1 MSAGFA
7 GSVERGSLM
16 YVSRPHRS
24 WTQRLLGSART
35 IAAFT
40 LTTVLALAL
49 FAHWN
54 EATATNAP
62 AFVLPND
69 AAVTGIPVAIEGTV
83 VGASDGLLALTED
96 DSTQPVAFPV
106 NSAANLVRD
115 GQNVPLED
123 LRVGD
128 SVRMTIDGSSGQVLR
143 LHATPAPSQFAIRVP
158 GAIALLAALGL
169 IAGGTVLAIRNRAQ
183 LPTLPR
189 RLPTAVPQA
198 AH

>member
-1 MSAGFA
+1 
-7 GSVERGSLM
+7 M
-16 YVSRPHRS
+16 YVSRPQRS
-24 WTQRLLGSART
+24 WTHRLLGSART

-40 LTTVLALAL
+40 LTAVLALAL

-62 AFVLPND
+62 AFILPND
-69 AAVTGIPVAIEGTV
+69 AEVTGIPVAIEGAI
-83 VGASDGLLALTED
+83 VGAGDGLLALTED
-96 DSTQPVAFPV
+96 DSAQPVAFPV
-106 NSAANLVRD
+106 SSAATLVRD
-115 GQNVPLED
+115 GQNVPLEA

-143 LHATPAPSQFAIRVP
+143 LHATPAPTQFAIRVP

-169 IAGGTVLAIRNRAQ
+169 IAGGAVLAVRNRSQIPA
-183 LPTLPR
+183 LPR
-189 RLPTAVPQA
+189 RLPAHAPQA

>member
-1 MSAGFA
+1 
-7 GSVERGSLM
+7 M
-16 YVSRPHRS
+16 YVSRPHRTWS
-24 WTQRLLGSART
+24 HRLLGSART
-35 IAAFT
+35 IAAFM
-40 LTTVLALAL
+40 LTAILAVAL

-83 VGASDGLLALTED
+83 VGAGDGLLALTEGG
-96 DSTQPVAFPV
+96 STQPVAFPV
-106 NSAANLVRD
+106 NSAASLVRD
-115 GQNVPLED
+115 GQNVPLEA

-143 LHATPAPSQFAIRVP
+143 LHATPAPTQFAIRVP

-169 IAGGTVLAIRNRAQ
+169 IVGGTALAIRNRAQ
-183 LPTLPR
+183 FPALPQHVPSH
-189 RLPTAVPQA
+189 APQA

>member
-1 MSAGFA
+1 
-7 GSVERGSLM
+7 M
-16 YVSRPHRS
+16 YVSRPQRS
-24 WTQRLLGSART
+24 WSHRLFGSART

-40 LTTVLALAL
+40 LTAVLALAL

-69 AAVTGIPVAIEGTV
+69 AEVAGIPVAIEGTV

-106 NSAANLVRD
+106 SSAANLVRD
-115 GQNVPLED
+115 GQNVPLEA

-128 SVRMTIDGSSGQVLR
+128 SIRMTIDGSSGQVLR
-143 LHATPAPSQFAIRVP
+143 LHATPESSQFAIRVP
-158 GAIALLAALGL
+158 GAVALMAALGL
-169 IAGGTVLAIRNRAQ
+169 IAGGAVLAIRNRAQ
-183 LPTLPR
+183 LPALPQ
-189 RLPTAVPQA
+189 RLPAHAPQA

>member
-1 MSAGFA
+1 
-7 GSVERGSLM
+7 M
-16 YVSRPHRS
+16 YVSRSQRS
-24 WTQRLLGSART
+24 WTDRLLGSART

-40 LTTVLALAL
+40 LTAVLALAL

-69 AAVTGIPVAIEGTV
+69 ASVAGIPVAIEGTV

-96 DSTQPVAFPV
+96 GSAQPVAFPV
-106 NSAANLVRD
+106 NTAASLVRD
-115 GQNVPLED
+115 GQNVPLEA

-143 LHATPAPSQFAIRVP
+143 LHATPVASKGIIRVP
-158 GAIALLAALGL
+158 GAVALMAALGL
-169 IAGGTVLAIRNRAQ
+169 IVGGAALAIRNRAQ
-183 LPTLPR
+183 LPALPQ
-189 RLPTAVPQA
+189 RLQTHAPQA

>member
-1 MSAGFA
+1 
-7 GSVERGSLM
+7 M
-16 YVSRPHRS
+16 YVSRPQRT
-24 WTQRLLGSART
+24 WTQRLLGSARS

-40 LTTVLALAL
+40 LTAILAIAL

-54 EATATNAP
+54 EATASNAP
-62 AFVLPND
+62 AFNLPND

-96 DSTQPVAFPV
+96 GSTQPVAFPV

-115 GQNVPLED
+115 GQNVPLEG

-143 LHATPAPSQFAIRVP
+143 LHATPASTPFAIRVP
-158 GAIALLAALGL
+158 GAVALIAALGL
-169 IAGGTVLAIRNRAQ
+169 IAGATMLAIRNRVQ
-183 LPTLPR
+183 LPALPQ
-189 RLPTAVPQA
+189 RLPAHAPQA